1 MAGFFSPRDSKPS
14 SVGHRR
20 AAYLAS
26 FRSERSGLTLALR
39 RLRSSQPQF
48 SPSQLERIV
57 ASGVAEMDALASQS
71 TAQFERLTH
80 ARLHAYRAHRAFQ
93 DEHGLTAPATMPD
106 ILSTLLV
113 LMICGLAEAAFTAV
127 LMITGGKMT
136 ILEGFGYGATV
147 ACVNLAVGTLAGFLP
162 LRFAGFKRNAPDPQ
176 ARDSLIRAVS
186 WASFGIALVVL
197 SVLHFAAARVR
208 VTGSATGIF
217 DFPAASFGATFADY
231 YALGVMAIGA
241 VGAVLAVFKGFNGFS
256 DPVPGYTDSRR
267 AAGERIDAHGQEAF
281 SDALETLAEMF
292 ARAGDEAES
301 LLSAE
306 DDRTHSY
313 ADESEKLARRIAD
326 HNALIETACDDLIL
340 SAQESASRQSFILGE
355 SQTPDALRLD
365 ELKALALP
373 EGPEVLSVPVPQG
386 LDHTDAFTRLQ
397 AAHDRTASGIRAVFS
412 AFLTDLTRFDFHPGA
427 LISDSFNS
435 PDGPKETR
443 DADRTLPQK
452 LPAANRSANGH
463 APPLRAP

>member
-1 MAGFFSPRDSKPS
+1 MAGFFGPRDSKPS

-26 FRSERSGLTLALR
+26 FRSERSDLTLALR

-48 SPSQLERIV
+48 SPAQLERIV
-57 ASGVAEMDALASQS
+57 ASGVAEMEALAAQS

-80 ARLHAYRAHRAFQ
+80 TRLHAYRAHRAFQ
-93 DEHGLTAPATMPD
+93 DEHGLSAPATMPD

-162 LRFAGFKRNAPDPQ
+162 LRYSGFKRNAPDPQ

-186 WASFGIALVVL
+186 WASFGFALVVL

-208 VTGSATGIF
+208 VTGSATQIF
-217 DFPAASFGATFADY
+217 DFSQASFGATFADY

-256 DPVPGYTDSRR
+256 DPVPGYSDSRR
-267 AAGERIDAHGQEAF
+267 AAGERIDAQGQEAF
-281 SDALETLAEMF
+281 ADALDALAFVLSQSQDDAQTLLA
-292 ARAGDEAES
+292 DEDE
-301 LLSAE
+301 
-306 DDRTHSY
+306 RTRSY
-313 ADESEKLARRIAD
+313 ADESETLARRIAD
-326 HNALIETACDDLIL
+326 HNGLIETACDDLIL
-340 SAQESASRQSFILGE
+340 SAHDSASRQSFILGE
-355 SQTPDALRLD
+355 RQAPDALRLD

-373 EGPEVLSVPVPQG
+373 DVPDILSISVPQG

-397 AAHDRTASGIRAVFS
+397 AAHDRAASGIRAGFN
-412 AFLTDLTRFDFHPGA
+412 AFLTDLTRFDF
-427 LISDSFNS
+427 IF

-443 DADRTLPQK
+443 DADRTLTQK
-452 LPAANRSANGH
+452 LPAAIRNANGH
-463 APPLRAP
+463 APPLPAE